1 MRAAY
6 SWRQRKQEAER
17 MLHAQASTVR
27 REHCVSYVVAEK
39 RHGEQQFTRAVRA
52 AVHEKGVQ
60 GAQQALNLHVSLH
73 LS

>member
-1 MRAAY
+1 
-6 SWRQRKQEAER
+6 
-17 MLHAQASTVR
+17 VR
-27 REHCVSYVVAEK
+27 REHCVSYVVAQK
-39 RHGEQQFTRAVRA
+39 RHGEQQFTRAIRS